1 MPKNDKSPDPPKPEE
16 TSTPAAQDKPAA
28 DKPAATGKPASAKKK
43 LTLDVTDV
51 NEVLER
57 KISP

>member
-16 TSTPAAQDKPAA
+16 TSQPAAQDTPAGATTPAA
-28 DKPAATGKPASAKKK
+28 ANKPAKKK